1 MHARNPF
8 CDQFDFV
15 ALAETHPRL
24 NRYLRKTRTG
34 SIIEFGDPKAVREL
48 TCALL
53 FKYFGLRLEIPL
65 DSLCPPVPNRLDY
78 ILHIEDLLSES
89 NPSLDATVR
98 GIDIGTGA
106 SCIYPLLGCSRNP
119 KWSFLALE
127 IDERSIDFATQN
139 VNRNSLQNCIT
150 VVKGSTQNPIISL
163 PNDNQ
168 MYDFC
173 MCNPPFYSDEEEMRV
188 SRSIKQQ
195 APLSLC
201 MGSQNEM
208 LQPGGEVAFVTSLIE
223 ESQILGCRITWYTS
237 LVGFRENA
245 QRLEALLHQK
255 QIPVVR
261 RAVYKQ
267 GRTSRSILTWS
278 FRKEFCKS
286 QN

>member
-255 QIPVVR
+255 QVLLIFPIE
-261 RAVYKQ
+261 A
-267 GRTSRSILTWS
+267 
-278 FRKEFCKS
+278 
-286 QN
+286 

>member
-1 MHARNPF
+1 MCFLSIDAENL
-8 CDQFDFV
+8 FDS
-15 ALAETHPRL
+15 
-24 NRYLRKTRTG
+24 LRKTRTG

-150 VVKGSTQNPIISL
+150 VVKGSTQKPIISL